1 MEKSILHCD
10 MNNFY
15 ASVECVLNPE
25 LKNYAIAVCGSEKER
40 HGIVLAKNY
49 KAKDKGVKTG
59 DTIWQAKLKCPDIV
73 IIDKPHYDQYA
84 IYSKEAINIYKR
96 YTDKIESM
104 GLDECWLDVTN
115 SIKLFGNPVYIA
127 NTLRRQIKNEL
138 GLTISVGVSFNKTFA
153 KLGSDLKKPDAT
165 TVITKENFKD
175 VVWPLPISD
184 LLGVGRKT
192 KQLLNKNYIYTIGD
206 LANEKIERLQ
216 YILGKN
222 GVRLYDEANG
232 LEDDDVNYVDYIEEV
247 KSISHGITTIKDL
260 KNNDEV
266 WTTMLE
272 LSKEISFRL
281 IDKRLRAGGVS
292 VSIRNSELNWE
303 QFQMKFITTEQSSIN
318 IAKYAFELFKNRY
331 DWHKPVRTVT
341 ISAIYLTNE
350 DVPIQLNVLEDNG
363 FKEKLE
369 KAEKCVQDL
378 NLKYGSEIVKNAT
391 LITNDNLPNSRR
403 KIDYEKNKKQT

>member
-15 ASVECVLNPE
+15 ASVECVLNPD

-73 IIDKPHYDQYA
+73 IIDSPNYEQYA
-84 IYSKEAINIYKR
+84 IYSKKAVGIYKR

-115 SIKLFGNPVYIA
+115 SIKLFGDPIEIA
-127 NTLRRQIKNEL
+127 NNIRNQIKSEL

-165 TVITKENFKD
+165 TVITRENFKD

-206 LANEKIERLQ
+206 LAKEKIERLQ

-222 GVRLYDEANG
+222 GIRLYE
-232 LEDDDVNYVDYIEEV
+232 
-247 KSISHGITTIKDL
+247 
-260 KNNDEV
+260 
-266 WTTMLE
+266 
-272 LSKEISFRL
+272 
-281 IDKRLRAGGVS
+281 
-292 VSIRNSELNWE
+292 
-303 QFQMKFITTEQSSIN
+303 
-318 IAKYAFELFKNRY
+318 
-331 DWHKPVRTVT
+331 
-341 ISAIYLTNE
+341 
-350 DVPIQLNVLEDNG
+350 
-363 FKEKLE
+363 
-369 KAEKCVQDL
+369 
-378 NLKYGSEIVKNAT
+378 
-391 LITNDNLPNSRR
+391 
-403 KIDYEKNKKQT
+403 